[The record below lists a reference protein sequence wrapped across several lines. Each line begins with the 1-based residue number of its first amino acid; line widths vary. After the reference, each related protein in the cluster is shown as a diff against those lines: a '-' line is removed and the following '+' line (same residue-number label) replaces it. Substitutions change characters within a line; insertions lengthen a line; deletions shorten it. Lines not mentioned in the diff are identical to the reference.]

1 MKVIELPIE
10 AIKPYENNPRDN
22 SRAVEYLVKS
32 ISEFGFQVPL
42 VVSTDN
48 VIVCGHTRY
57 AAAKKLK
64 YEKLPCVVAS
74 ELTDAQI
81 KAFRIIDN
89 KSQELALWNFAK
101 LDEELGALNAMK
113 FDLPKFNLEISP
125 VVTSL
130 LEIPAPKNR
139 EESIA
144 EARGTSSTYSPSD
157 EDDEDDEYS
166 RELDEELRNDYRG
179 AQECTC
185 PACGHKF
192 IVGMENE

>member
-10 AIKPYENNPRDN
+10 DIKPYENNPRDN

-42 VVSTDN
+42 VISTDN

-57 AAAKKLK
+57 AAAKKLNMS
-64 YEKLPCVVAS
+64 KLPCVVAS
-74 ELTDAQI
+74 DLSDAQI

-130 LEIPAPKNR
+130 LEIPEPKNR
-139 EESIA
+139 AESIA
-144 EARGTSSTYSPSD
+144 EARGTSSSFEPTDTTSYD
-157 EDDEDDEYS
+157 DDDDGIDDE
-166 RELDEELRNDYRG
+166 LRSDYRG